1 VISYSTRFRAIATDT
16 GYNEEAKMSAFKS
29 GLSDQIRDIMATLLI
44 DPDNLEDLISRLF
57 DRKMESSES
66 PRPAAAVS
74 STTKAQRTDGFVS
87 AGLGMSTGTTDS
99 MAKTI
104 VVDALIDSGASS
116 NFLDTQIVERFKI
129 SAIRSSGSFTVADGS
144 ISSSSAILNDVE
156 ITSLDSQ
163 GASSTVTS
171 AFAIMKLNFDFIL
184 GLPWFQLMKPS
195 IDWTSK
201 TFTFPVS
208 PPS

>member
-1 VISYSTRFRAIATDT
+1 MST
-16 GYNEEAKMSAFKS
+16 FKS

-44 DPDNLEDLISRLF
+44 DPDNLEDLISLSIKIDTRLF